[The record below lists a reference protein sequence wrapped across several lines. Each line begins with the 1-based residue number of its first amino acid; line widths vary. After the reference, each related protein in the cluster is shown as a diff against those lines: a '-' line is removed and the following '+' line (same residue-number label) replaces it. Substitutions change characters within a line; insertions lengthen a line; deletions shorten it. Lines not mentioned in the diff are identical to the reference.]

1 MQKPCRM
8 STTAVGAE
16 TGAGIG
22 AVVGG
27 GVGLLAG
34 LGMLAIPG
42 LGPVVAIGWLA
53 TTAVGAIA
61 GSATGGIVGALVG
74 AGLSEPDAHVYS
86 EAVRRGGTL
95 VTVRTSHALD
105 KIEGLLNR
113 QEPINPAARRKEY
126 ETSGWTAFDPSAPAY
141 QPENTEIERQRRFVR
156 STNAARKSV
165 IVRSGATLRRC
176 LRPIGAGTA
185 FAIPPGQGRLAV
197 LPCLGVFTY
206 FVRHHYI
213 SKHRWFARQLGRHW
227 TPVIDRHIGQLP
239 VLHQDESFG
248 RQVPRLATVS
258 FISRWKVGPRA
269 G

>member
-1 MQKPCRM
+1 MQTFHKVYDRYDQAARAVADIEAVGVPSADISVIANKYTADKHAKALPQ

-53 TTAVGAIA
+53 TTAVGAVA

-95 VTVRTSHALD
+95 VTVRTTHALD
-105 KIEGLLNR
+105 KIEALLNR
-113 QEPINPAARRKEY
+113 QAPIDPVTRRKDY
-126 ETSGWTAFDPSAPAY
+126 EASGWKTFDPAAPAY
-141 QPENTEIERQRRFVR
+141 QPANSEIERQQR
-156 STNAARKSV
+156 AAN
-165 IVRSGATLRRC
+165 G
-176 LRPIGAGTA
+176 
-185 FAIPPGQGRLAV
+185 
-197 LPCLGVFTY
+197 
-206 FVRHHYI
+206 
-213 SKHRWFARQLGRHW
+213 
-227 TPVIDRHIGQLP
+227 
-239 VLHQDESFG
+239 
-248 RQVPRLATVS
+248 
-258 FISRWKVGPRA
+258 
-269 G
+269 

>member
-1 MQKPCRM
+1 MQTFNKVYDRYDQAERAVRDIEAVGVPSADISVIANKFTADKHAKDLPM
-8 STTAVGAE
+8 SATAVGAE

-27 GVGLLAG
+27 GIGLLAG

-53 TTAVGAIA
+53 TTAVGAVA

-105 KIEGLLNR
+105 KIEALLNR

-126 ETSGWTAFDPSAPAY
+126 ETSGWKAFDAAAPAY
-141 QPENTEIERQRRFVR
+141 QPENSEIERQRR
-156 STNAARKSV
+156 AAN
-165 IVRSGATLRRC
+165 T
-176 LRPIGAGTA
+176 
-185 FAIPPGQGRLAV
+185 
-197 LPCLGVFTY
+197 
-206 FVRHHYI
+206 
-213 SKHRWFARQLGRHW
+213 
-227 TPVIDRHIGQLP
+227 
-239 VLHQDESFG
+239 
-248 RQVPRLATVS
+248 
-258 FISRWKVGPRA
+258 
-269 G
+269 